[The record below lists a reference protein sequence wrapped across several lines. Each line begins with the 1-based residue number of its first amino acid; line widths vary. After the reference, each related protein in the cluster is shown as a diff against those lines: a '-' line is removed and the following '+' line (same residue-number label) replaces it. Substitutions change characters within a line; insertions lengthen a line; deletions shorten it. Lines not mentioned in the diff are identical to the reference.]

1 MNLISFGTEN
11 IRIWAKC
18 VSEGSRFEMTEGGGK
33 SKMASVT
40 RLAIGEREMGE
51 GLESCEKNNF
61 EEFNYKCGNAP
72 EVESLLRETI
82 SQLES
87 ALRESTRLLSQ
98 RDNEINTLRNDLG
111 LSRGDRDGNVSVTL
125 EEEVKSSQKR
135 VIDLEKVVQQ
145 LQQDISMYK
154 AERDS
159 MLMKENAGDDGNVAG
174 QTCYCGSLC
183 GAMKEMVELK
193 KKLQVT
199 EQKYSNL
206 KRAFKTLERS
216 KVRVGVAHRDSPC
229 TIS

>member
-1 MNLISFGTEN
+1 
-11 IRIWAKC
+11 
-18 VSEGSRFEMTEGGGK
+18 MTGREEK
-33 SKMASVT
+33 SK
-40 RLAIGEREMGE
+40 LAIGEREMGE
-51 GLESCEKNNF
+51 GLESCDKNNF
-61 EEFNYKCGNAP
+61 EEVNYKCGNTP
-72 EVESLLRETI
+72 EADSLLRETI
-82 SQLES
+82 SQLET
-87 ALRESTRLLSQ
+87 ALRESTKLLSQ
-98 RDNEINTLRNDLG
+98 RDSEINSLRSDLG
-111 LSRGDRDGNVSVTL
+111 LYRGDRDRNVSVTL
-125 EEEVKSSQKR
+125 EEEVKNSQKR

-145 LQQDISMYK
+145 LQQDITMYK

-159 MLMKENAGDDGNVAG
+159 LVKMENCSDEGSAAG

-193 KKLQVT
+193 KKLQIT

>member
-1 MNLISFGTEN
+1 
-11 IRIWAKC
+11 
-18 VSEGSRFEMTEGGGK
+18 MTEEEEEK
-33 SKMASVT
+33 SRITSVK
-40 RLAIGEREMGE
+40 LAIGEREMGE

-61 EEFNYKCGNAP
+61 EEINNYKYGNP
-72 EVESLLRETI
+72 PGVESLLRETI

-87 ALRESTRLLSQ
+87 ALRESTKLLAQ
-98 RDNEINTLRNDLG
+98 RDSEINSLRSDLG
-111 LSRGDRDGNVSVTL
+111 ISRGDRDSNVSVTL

-145 LQQDISMYK
+145 LQQDITMYK
-154 AERDS
+154 AERES
-159 MLMKENAGDDGNVAG
+159 ILMKEKCDATSIVG

-193 KKLQVT
+193 KKLQIT